1 MNGEMIVSSI
11 MLGVGLAM
19 DAFSVS
25 LANGL
30 NEAGMKQKRM
40 CMIAGTFAFF
50 QFLMPMIGWFCVHS
64 IAQYF
69 HAFEAYIPWIALI
82 LLSYLGG
89 KMIIEGLR
97 PSSDQAAVGSGTLF
111 MQGVA
116 TSIDALSV
124 GFTIAEYT
132 AFQAFASSLI
142 IAIVTFFIC
151 IGGLILGKKFGMKLA
166 GRASIFGGVILISIG
181 LEIFMTH

>member
-1 MNGEMIVSSI
+1 MSLSLVFNSLL
-11 MLGVGLAM
+11 LGVGLAM

-25 LANGL
+25 IANGL
-30 NEAGMKQKRM
+30 AEPHMSHSKMNG
-40 CMIAGTFAFF
+40 IAGCYAFF
-50 QFLMPMIGWFCVHS
+50 QWLMPMIGWFCVHS

-97 PSSDQAAVGSGTLF
+97 PSSDQAEVGSGTLF